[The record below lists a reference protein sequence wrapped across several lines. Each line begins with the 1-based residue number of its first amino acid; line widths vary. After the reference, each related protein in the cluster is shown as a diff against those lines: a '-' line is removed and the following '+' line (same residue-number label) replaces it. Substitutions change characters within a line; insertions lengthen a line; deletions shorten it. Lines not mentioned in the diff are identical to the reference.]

1 MMKSSY
7 MNEATMKNHIQLDIQ
22 DNEAILSYLSDKI
35 ILPIGIK
42 NFNGFTFQH
51 APITA
56 YEAEMAIEHI
66 ENAII
71 PIKKQ
76 LPTGE
81 ILLFSHDKKLNLLIE
96 SRHINGNFITT
107 SQIEDAF
114 NELVDVINGS
124 PIHSTQLPT
133 NSEFSAFLLI
143 IREITHHWSLHG
155 ITYN

>member
-1 MMKSSY
+1 
-7 MNEATMKNHIQLDIQ
+7 MKNHIQLDIQ

-51 APITA
+51 ASITA

-81 ILLFSHDKKLNLLIE
+81 ILLFSHDNKLNLLIE

>member
-1 MMKSSY
+1 
-7 MNEATMKNHIQLDIQ
+7 MKNHIQLDIK
-22 DNEAILSYLSDKI
+22 DNEATLSYLSHKI

-42 NFNGFTFQH
+42 NFNGFKFQH
-51 APITA
+51 SPITA

-71 PIKKQ
+71 PVKKQ
-76 LPTGE
+76 LPEGK
-81 ILLFSHDKKLNLLIE
+81 ILLFSNDEKLGLLIE
-96 SRHINGNFITT
+96 NRRFDGEFITT
-107 SQIEDAF
+107 LQIEDAF
-114 NELVDVINGS
+114 NELVNVINGS

-143 IREITHHWSLHG
+143 IREITHHWGLNG